1 VHKAP
6 RGARKGAAWRFS
18 KTHAQTVLTCV
29 GAVRLTGSLS
39 SLESMLWPSRAPQF
53 PADLVHD
60 GFAPHVEQGVSFL
73 KDVGWAYA
81 GSHRQPL
88 LSSQMIFSPSP
99 ATPVMP

>member
-1 VHKAP
+1 VASLAP
-6 RGARKGAAWRFS
+6 
-18 KTHAQTVLTCV
+18 
-29 GAVRLTGSLS
+29 
-39 SLESMLWPSRAPQF
+39 EF
-53 PADLVHD
+53 PADLVRD
-60 GFAPHVEQGVSFL
+60 GVAPDDGAERLRRGGGLNPPQFVNGVELERFLGQVEQGVSFL